1 MTNRVLDQGRADR
14 GVVPIVAFA
23 TYALGFVVWS
33 AFHPGASSDVTRDL
47 LATPQWAIVVAFCM
61 AAALDPGLDQG
72 TRRAWQRLAGARAL
86 YVAGDILW
94 AYDGWAGNG
103 HPIISLASL
112 CYLASNPL
120 VLWGLLSFPRIAQT
134 RGQRAQFWLDALT
147 VFVGGAMAFYYA
159 VGPLPED
166 AFRPG
171 RAALATGYLLGDLL
185 LIFGLAVTLL
195 RQSDRWTR
203 PAFLAL
209 GLGVFFELCGDVL
222 QGHFAQVGLFDQ
234 AGPESLTVLSSALA
248 ALAAHLHR
256 RGAPRSRAD
265 AAPAPSAPFGLLP
278 FAFLAVGFVILVAA
292 VFDGRASLLRGLV
305 VGAVALTAVVA
316 ARQLV
321 TARDNMRLLADQTTR
336 RSEARFA
343 ALVKNSSDVVTLVDA
358 AGVVRYQTPSVE
370 RVLGY
375 GADELVG
382 SPLDELV
389 HEADLPQFRDLLSTA
404 TLRAGVTGPT
414 ELRLVQ
420 KQQGYL
426 FVEMSAT
433 NLLDNPDLAGMVF
446 TIRDTNE
453 RKLLE
458 ERLAHLAF
466 HDPLTGLANRA
477 LLADRMAH
485 ALAGVRRGGEPLAL
499 LLLDLDNFKNA
510 NDSLGHPAGD
520 QVLVEVARRIGSCV
534 RETDT
539 AARLGG
545 DEFAVL
551 LEDME
556 TEGRATEIAGRLSL
570 LLREP
575 FAVSGKELFLGASI
589 GIAVGRGS
597 GASVG
602 DLFRNA
608 DVAMY
613 AAKQRGKDRFVAFE
627 ADMRA
632 EALDRVEL
640 EADLHHALERNELRV
655 HFQPVV
661 RLQNGFIT
669 GAEALL
675 RWQHPR
681 RGWLAPGA
689 FLALAEDTDLIVAMG
704 TWVLEEACRQAQRW
718 PARRA
723 DGRAFRVSVNLSG
736 RQLRRP
742 SLVQETRE
750 VLERTGLAPE
760 RLILEV
766 TENMPLLETPAMA
779 SRLRDLKALGVS
791 LAIDD
796 FGTGYSSLSYLQ
808 LLPMDILKIDRS
820 FVLAMGNGSRAS
832 PLLRGIVDLG
842 RAMQLQTTAEGV
854 ETPIQAAAL
863 RDFGCEDAQ
872 GFLYSK
878 AIEAEDF
885 LALLQTRDRLPAA
898 VGA

>member
-1 MTNRVLDQGRADR
+1 MTSKEIGRER
-14 GVVPIVAFA
+14 GAGSWLPLLAFGA
-23 TYALGFVVWS
+23 YAAGFVTWS
-33 AFHPGASSDVTRDL
+33 ALHPAPSFDTVRDL
-47 LATPQWAIVVAFCM
+47 LATPQWALVVAFCLG
-61 AAALDPGLDQG
+61 AASDPDLDAG
-72 TRRAWQRLAGARAL
+72 TRRAWRRLAAARVL
-86 YVAGDILW
+86 YLAGDVLW
-94 AYDGWAGNG
+94 AYDSATGTG
-103 HPIISLASL
+103 HPVLSLASL

-120 VLWGLLSFPRIAQT
+120 FLWGLLSFPRIAQT
-134 RGQRAQFWLDALT
+134 RGQRVQFWLDALT
-147 VFVGGAMAFYYA
+147 VFVGGTMLFYFA
-159 VGPLPED
+159 VGPLTEE

-185 LIFGLAVTLL
+185 LVFGLAVTLL

-203 PAFLAL
+203 PAFVAL
-209 GLGVFFELCGDVL
+209 GLGVFFELGGDLL
-222 QGHFAQVGLFDQ
+222 QGFFARTGRFDQ
-234 AGPESLTVLSSALA
+234 AGPESLTVLSSALGG
-248 ALAAHLHR
+248 LAAYLHR
-256 RGAPRSRAD
+256 RGARRSRAEPASET
-265 AAPAPSAPFGLLP
+265 AASLSLLP
-278 FAFLAVGFVILVAA
+278 YASLALGFAILVAA
-292 VFDGRASLLRGLV
+292 TFDDRASLLRGLV
-305 VGAVALTAVVA
+305 LGAVALTAVVA
-316 ARQLV
+316 ARQIV
-321 TARDNMRLLADQTTR
+321 TARDNMRLLAEQATR

-358 AGVVRYQTPSVE
+358 AGIVRYQTPSVE

-375 GADELVG
+375 EPDELLG
-382 SPLDELV
+382 APLETLV
-389 HEADLPQFRDLLSTA
+389 FEADLPAFQELLLLA
-404 TLRAGVTGPT
+404 TQRSGVTGPF
-414 ELRLVQ
+414 EVRLLRKL
-420 KQQGYL
+420 QGYL
-426 FVEMSAT
+426 FVEMSAA
-433 NLLDNPDLAGMVF
+433 NLLDNPDLAGVVV

-458 ERLAHLAF
+458 DRLAHLAF

-477 LLADRMAH
+477 LLTDRLAH

-520 QVLVEVARRIGSCV
+520 QILVEVARRIGACV

-556 TEGRATEIAGRLSL
+556 TEERATDIAARLSL

-575 FAVSGKELFLGASI
+575 FAVSGKELYLGASI
-589 GIAVGRGS
+589 GIAVGGRS
-597 GASVG
+597 GDSVG

-627 ADMRA
+627 AHMRA

-640 EADLHHALERNELRV
+640 EADLHHALERDELKV

-669 GAEALL
+669 GAEALV
-675 RWQHPR
+675 RWRHPR
-681 RGWLAPGA
+681 RGLLAPGA

-704 TWVLEEACRQAQRW
+704 AWVLEEACRQAQKW
-718 PARRA
+718 PERRS

-736 RQLRRP
+736 RQLQRP
-742 SLVQETRE
+742 SLVEDTRE
-750 VLERTGLAPE
+750 ALRRTGLPPE
-760 RLILEV
+760 RLVLEI
-766 TENMPLLETPAMA
+766 TENMPLLETPSMA
-779 SRLRDLKALGVS
+779 ARLRDLKALGVS

-872 GFLYSK
+872 GFLYSR
-878 AIEAEDF
+878 ALEPEAF
-885 LALLQTRDRLPAA
+885 VGLLRTRDRLPAA